1 MQKTG
6 KEENSIKQKT
16 HSSMARKHECNLIKY
31 VKRYNISDTISL
43 TNDDQD
49 GGDSAAVH

>member
-1 MQKTG
+1 
-6 KEENSIKQKT
+6 
-16 HSSMARKHECNLIKY
+16 MAGKHECNLIKY

-49 GGDSAAVH
+49 SGDSVVVH